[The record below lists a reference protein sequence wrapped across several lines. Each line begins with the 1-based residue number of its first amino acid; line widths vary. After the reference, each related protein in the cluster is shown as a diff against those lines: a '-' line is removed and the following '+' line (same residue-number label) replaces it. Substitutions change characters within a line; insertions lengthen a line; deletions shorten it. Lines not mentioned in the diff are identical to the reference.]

1 MKKRSCKSYT
11 LYEIQDIKYLYFVED
26 LTRKE
31 VADTLDIS
39 IHRVNNIFRFYID
52 ELKEKRITQEEIDK
66 IICQFKQGYS
76 KKVIAF
82 NFKRTIDS
90 INHILF
96 DNLGYTD
103 VARLVCKKHRKP
115 YTEGELKYIVDNYQD
130 KRYED
135 IAKDLGRTRMGIK
148 FQIDKLREQG
158 KIGYRKGYNNKNFVK
173 GIYNWIRSGNNG

>member
-11 LYEIQDIKYLYFVED
+11 LYEIQDIKYLYFVEG
-26 LTRKE
+26 LTRRE
-31 VADTLDIS
+31 VAEALNIS

-76 KKVIAF
+76 KKAIAF
-82 NFKRTIDS
+82 NTKRTINS

-96 DNLGYTD
+96 DNLGTMD
-103 VARLVCKKHRKP
+103 VTKLVCNNHRKP
-115 YTEGELKYIVDNYQD
+115 YTEDELKYIVDNYQD

-135 IAKDLGRTRMGIK
+135 IARDLGRTKMGIK
-148 FQIDKLREQG
+148 FQIDKLRKQN
-158 KIGYRKGYNNKNFVK
+158 KIGYRKGYNNKNFIK
-173 GIYNWIRSGNNG
+173 GMYVG